1 MLGMSLQLNS
11 GALML
16 PPLNDD
22 LHDHCGVLA
31 DITYTYAFVLTILI
45 IIRVGLDIWPF
56 SISDR
61 ILDIETIRISG

>member
-16 PPLNDD
+16 PPPLD

-56 SISDR
+56 SI
-61 ILDIETIRISG
+61 LDIGY